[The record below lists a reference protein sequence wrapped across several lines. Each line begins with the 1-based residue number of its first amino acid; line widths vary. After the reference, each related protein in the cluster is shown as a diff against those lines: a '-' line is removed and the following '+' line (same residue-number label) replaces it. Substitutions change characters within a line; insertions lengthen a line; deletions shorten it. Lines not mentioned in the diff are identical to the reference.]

1 MTHPAPPTLPPE
13 CIPLARYRKGDEEY
27 VVLATLDG
35 SAGPRAVCH
44 AVKSDVV
51 VTFLSSAFYGNA
63 ALALAR
69 TSPAIN
75 TQAEVEAL
83 RNEVARVEAGWAGS
97 NRALERMRA
106 DMHEILRACTYPGSH
121 QIAVAGEAPVEKVKR
136 ALERIAGERDRARA
150 ARDYAQA
157 QRCQAL
163 AAADAAEKERDV
175 LRARI
180 GDVEQTARLAM
191 ARATDRERERDDL
204 EKRLGIA
211 RDVERETRESLARV
225 RSERDRVEG
234 ERDAFRR
241 DLEAANKRDASPTR
255 KPLSEDE
262 AVDLLDATT
271 DRHQAAFDLL
281 ARGGRLVP
289 GPFAVED
296 VRRAALACGASEGAV
311 DAALRLLG
319 RSL

>member
-69 TSPAIN
+69 TSP

-121 QIAVAGEAPVEKVKR
+121 QHAVAGEAPVEKVKR

-150 ARDYAQA
+150 ARDYA
-157 QRCQAL
+157 
-163 AAADAAEKERDV
+163 
-175 LRARI
+175 
-180 GDVEQTARLAM
+180 
-191 ARATDRERERDDL
+191 
-204 EKRLGIA
+204 
-211 RDVERETRESLARV
+211 
-225 RSERDRVEG
+225 
-234 ERDAFRR
+234 FRR
-241 DLEAANKRDASPTR
+241 DLASPTR

-296 VRRAALACGASEGAV
+296 VRLAALACGASEGAV

>member
-13 CIPLARYRKGDEEY
+13 CLPLARYWKGDEEY

-44 AVKSDVV
+44 AAKSDVV
-51 VTFLSSAFYGNA
+51 VMFYPSAFYGNA
-63 ALALAR
+63 ALVLSR
-69 TSPAIN
+69 TSPAIG

-150 ARDYAQA
+150 
-157 QRCQAL
+157 
-163 AAADAAEKERDV
+163 
-175 LRARI
+175 
-180 GDVEQTARLAM
+180 
-191 ARATDRERERDDL
+191 
-204 EKRLGIA
+204 
-211 RDVERETRESLARV
+211 
-225 RSERDRVEG
+225 

-296 VRRAALACGASEGAV
+296 VRLAALACGASPAAV